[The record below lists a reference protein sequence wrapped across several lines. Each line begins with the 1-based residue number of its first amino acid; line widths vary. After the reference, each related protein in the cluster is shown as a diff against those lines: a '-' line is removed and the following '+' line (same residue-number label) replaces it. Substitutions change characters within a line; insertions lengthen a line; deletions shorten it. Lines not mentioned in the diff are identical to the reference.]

1 MKYRKLGKTDVQLS
15 AIGLGCM
22 GMSAAYGTADEKESM
37 ATLHR
42 ALELGVN
49 FWDTADVYGNGANE
63 ELLSKVLC
71 EKRNQIFIATKFGFR
86 LRNEKGSVFGGGES
100 YVDGSPAYVRQA
112 VEKSLRRLKIE
123 TVDLYYAHRI
133 DPSVPVEETVGA
145 MAELV
150 KEGKV
155 RYLGLSECSPET
167 LRKANAVHPIAA
179 VESEYSLLTRDVE
192 KEIVPLTKELEI
204 TLVPFSPL
212 GRGLVTNTIRVEAL
226 GTDDYRKHLPRY
238 NGEHWENNQ
247 RLSAGFAEIAV
258 GKGITPAQ
266 LALAWVLAQSE
277 NLIPIPGTKRS
288 RYLEENAKAAD
299 VDLSAEDIADIEHL
313 LKKYPNVGDRYNE
326 REFKFVGK

>member
-247 RLSAGFAEIAV
+247 RLSAGFAEIAE

>member
-22 GMSAAYGTADEKESM
+22 GMSAAYGMADEKESM

-179 VESEYSLLTRDVE
+179 VESEYSLLTRDAE
-192 KEIVPLTKELEI
+192 KEIVPLTKELGI
-204 TLVPFSPL
+204 ILVPFSPL
-212 GRGLVTNTIRVEAL
+212 GRGLVTNTIHVETL
-226 GTDDYRKHLPRY
+226 GADDYRKHLPRY
-238 NGEHWENNQ
+238 NGEHWKNNQ
-247 RLSAGFAEIAV
+247 RLSAGFAEIAA

-266 LALAWVLAQSE
+266 LALSWVLAQSE

-313 LKKYPNVGDRYNE
+313 LNKYPNVGDRYNE

>member
-212 GRGLVTNTIRVEAL
+212 GRGLVTNTIHVEAL

-247 RLSAGFAEIAV
+247 RLSAGFAEIAA